1 MSLAVPSR
9 AMSGVQSMAKAS
21 FHKNQRVF
29 VKPVGTWALIER
41 VVPQWAKGV
50 EEPIKVTY
58 DCGLGREFVADEL
71 QTEELASTR
80 DITGNTDQWRLI
92 RGQNK
97 WHSAEECAHH
107 PFPGTYPIVVT
118 SERDW
123 GGWRVPS
130 AEYDLDPMKVE
141 SQARIIAHSIT
152 MVDLL
157 RKITDYAEESPGN
170 LPNQLMDL
178 VGRAREV
185 VRQLEN

>member
-1 MSLAVPSR
+1 
-9 AMSGVQSMAKAS
+9 MAKAC

-29 VKPVGTWALIER
+29 VKPVGTYALIER

-58 DCGLGREFVADEL
+58 DCGLGREFGAEEL
-71 QTEELASTR
+71 QTEEVASTK
-80 DITGNTDQWRLI
+80 DITGGASQWRLI

-107 PFPGTYPIVVT
+107 PFPGTYPIIVT
-118 SERDW
+118 GDRDW

-130 AEYDLDPMKVE
+130 AEYDLDPQKIE
-141 SQARIIAHSIT
+141 SQARIIAHSLS

-157 RKITDYAEESPGN
+157 RKISDYAEESPGN

-178 VGRAREV
+178 IARGRE
-185 VRQLEN
+185 LLKEIEN

>member
-1 MSLAVPSR
+1 
-9 AMSGVQSMAKAS
+9 MAKAS
-21 FHKNQRVF
+21 YHKNQRVF

-58 DCGLGREFVADEL
+58 DCGLGREFGADEL
-71 QTEELASTR
+71 QTEEVASTR
-80 DITGNTDQWRLI
+80 DLTGDADQWRLI

-107 PFPGTYPIVVT
+107 PYPGTYPIVVT
-118 SERDW
+118 SDRDW

-130 AEYDLDPMKVE
+130 AEYDLDPHKVE
-141 SQARIIAHSIT
+141 SQAKVIANSLAC
-152 MVDLL
+152 VSLL
-157 RKITDYAEESPGN
+157 RKITEYAEDSPGN

-178 VGRAREV
+178 LVQAREV
-185 VRQLEN
+185 IKRIEN